1 MGDSGEGLVDA
12 EARIQERI
20 EELQRSREQARKPK
34 VSNPEQARK
43 IESLKL
49 ARTELSRRL
58 DATTHPGRKTQISN
72 SISEIDRQIGEL
84 GEGRK
89 GT

>member
-20 EELQRSREQARKPK
+20 EELQKDREKARKEPI
-34 VSNPEQARK
+34 SNPEHAHK

-49 ARTELSRRL
+49 ARTELSRQL
-58 DATTHPGRKTQISN
+58 GVTGHTARKTQLTSAIA
-72 SISEIDRQIGEL
+72 EIDRQIAAL
-84 GEGRK
+84 GEAI
-89 GT
+89 

>member
-20 EELQRSREQARKPK
+20 EELQKDRELALKEPI
-34 VSNPEQARK
+34 SNPEQIHK

-49 ARTELSRRL
+49 ARTELSHQL
-58 DATTHPGRKTQISN
+58 EVTSHPARKTQLTSAIA
-72 SISEIDRQIGEL
+72 EIDRQIATL
-84 GEGRK
+84 A
-89 GT
+89 GTI